1 MCLAHCSVGQLP
13 FRVAKVFGVTT
24 PRGAGSCLITRLSS
38 NAQVSDYDKEHR

>member
-24 PRGAGSCLITRLSS
+24 PMGQAL
-38 NAQVSDYDKEHR
+38 V